1 MAGVLNDLRNDVAK
15 EAGERGE
22 RGELFICEK
31 MSKEWVR
38 RMEDSHP
45 KADIANVTVG
55 VIIVVEDVLGSF
67 K

>member
-1 MAGVLNDLRNDVAK
+1 ML
-15 EAGERGE
+15 
-22 RGELFICEK
+22 CEK

-45 KADIANVTVG
+45 KADIANVTVR
-55 VIIVVEDVLGSF
+55 VIIVVEDVLGSV

>member
-1 MAGVLNDLRNDVAK
+1 
-15 EAGERGE
+15 
-22 RGELFICEK
+22 

-45 KADIANVTVG
+45 KADIANVTVR
-55 VIIVVEDVLGSF
+55 VIIVVEDVLRSV

>member
-1 MAGVLNDLRNDVAK
+1 MREEREESCSSGVLL
-15 EAGERGE
+15 
-22 RGELFICEK
+22 CEK

-45 KADIANVTVG
+45 NADIVNVTVR
-55 VIIVVEDVLGSF
+55 VIIVVEDVLGSV